1 MPPCVIFLLFLSS
14 IRAYLFSIWHA
25 RADIL
30 NGQLIAAQDP
40 DFSIKSLG
48 QGIITSLGVKKSH
61 VNPSQLFSLGGVWRL
76 STLPAG
82 HEIYVLPY
90 AIKWCGLSIVNC
102 FRR

>member
-1 MPPCVIFLLFLSS
+1 MLHGVLLFMLFLSS
-14 IRAYLFSIWHA
+14 ICAHLFTIWHA

-30 NGQLIAAQDP
+30 NGQLVAAQEP

-48 QGIITSLGVKKSH
+48 VKQYH
-61 VNPSQLFSLGGVWRL
+61 VNPSQLLSLGGVWRL

-82 HEIYVLPY
+82 HEVYVLPY

>member
-1 MPPCVIFLLFLSS
+1 MLHGVLLFMLFLSS
-14 IRAYLFSIWHA
+14 ICAHLFTIWHA

-30 NGQLIAAQDP
+30 NGQLVAAQDP

-61 VNPSQLFSLGGVWRL
+61 VNPSQLLSLGGVWRL

-82 HEIYVLPY
+82 HEV
-90 AIKWCGLSIVNC
+90 
-102 FRR
+102 